1 MEKTWGVAVE
11 YQGAPVKPYPEEGPA
26 LDERVELASMTVDG
40 TSKTRIVASVT
51 VKTEE
56 EAREIGAAGIAEL
69 ARNLRLPA
77 EPVRVLITD

>member
-1 MEKTWGVAVE
+1 MGKTWGVAGE
-11 YQGAPVKPYPEEGPA
+11 YEGAPVTPYPEEGPA

-40 TSKTRIVASVT
+40 TRQTRITASVAAE
-51 VKTEE
+51 TEQ

-77 EPVRVLITD
+77 EPVRVLVTD